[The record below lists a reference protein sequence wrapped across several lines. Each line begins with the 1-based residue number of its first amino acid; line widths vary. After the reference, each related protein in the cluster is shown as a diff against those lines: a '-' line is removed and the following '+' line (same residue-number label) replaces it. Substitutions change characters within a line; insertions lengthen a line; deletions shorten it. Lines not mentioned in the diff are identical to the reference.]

1 MTNNPK
7 ARLEN
12 LAKSE
17 IGRLSKS
24 ILDKINNKL
33 RNITNLN
40 QWKDTREVINWFN
53 KREEKRKHTFTVFD
67 IKDSNPSISKYL
79 LQKALEF
86 AKTKVSITQE
96 EKIIYHS
103 RKSLFLK
110 NQGKWM
116 KKGGELFE

>member
-12 LAKSE
+12 LAKNE
-17 IGRLSKS
+17 ISRLSKS

-33 RNITNLN
+33 RNITSLN

-53 KREEKRKHTFTVFD
+53 KIEEKRKHTFTVFD